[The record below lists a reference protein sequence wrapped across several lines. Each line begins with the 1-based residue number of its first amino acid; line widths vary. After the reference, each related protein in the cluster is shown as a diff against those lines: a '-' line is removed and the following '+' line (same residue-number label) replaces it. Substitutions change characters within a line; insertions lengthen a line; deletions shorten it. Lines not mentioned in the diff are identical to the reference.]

1 MHHTIRE
8 SSEANKWAAEYEFR
22 EFWCVHRKSLQI
34 DKTLMYILY
43 SCESMERTIT
53 LEEDQQPF
61 VTSSEAATILGAK
74 QVTVSQLCQHGK
86 IAALKIANR
95 WLIPRAAFEEFAK
108 DYRPKRG
115 RPRTKRKYTKRSPI
129 WNAR

>member
-1 MHHTIRE
+1 ME
-8 SSEANKWAAEYEFR
+8 
-22 EFWCVHRKSLQI
+22 
-34 DKTLMYILY
+34 KT
-43 SCESMERTIT
+43 TT
-53 LEEDQQPF
+53 FKEDQQPF

-86 IAALKIANR
+86 IPALKIANR

-108 DYRPKRG
+108 DYQPKRG